1 MDFRVTRRFPVNKL
15 TFKTFYQYKNRKY
28 DSVWMAYGKIRTF
41 DQDYFGIEFLQRD
54 DLGQS
59 KALYII
65 FSKGQ
70 ESKQQQLTNQT

>member
-1 MDFRVTRRFPVNKL
+1 
-15 TFKTFYQYKNRKY
+15 
-28 DSVWMAYGKIRTF
+28 MAYGKIRTF